1 MSPGQLP
8 LEDNCPRR
16 KSPSPLEKIAPW
28 MIAPGLFLLENY
40 HKDNCPQTI
49 SLWKLPPRKIAFRMI
64 CRLHNRTSDELSR
77 GKLPP
82 PPRIY
87 YARYI
92 FPEESEIAVFS
103 SIVASSCFLSF
114 WFKLVLDFC
123 IRKTL

>member
-1 MSPGQLP
+1 M
-8 LEDNCPRR
+8 
-16 KSPSPLEKIAPW
+16 KEKVAPW

-82 PPRIY
+82 PPG
-87 YARYI
+87 YI
-92 FPEESEIAVFS
+92 TPDIFFPKNQKSQYFHQ
-103 SIVASSCFLSF
+103 
-114 WFKLVLDFC
+114 
-123 IRKTL
+123 